1 MEILALFLAL
11 CLVYAFFK
19 ISDMNKEKQI
29 YERVKQQLDQ
39 AQQDQLALEVS
50 LAESNKDL
58 RAAEADLADLTKQY
72 SSTLPPIFA
81 RLFLMEVSAY
91 IHQHGILRQAITF
104 NDDMVREFLTMMFY
118 SLLTAQG
125 SEDAEL
131 KALEYAS
138 KEHFRNYFMDY
149 VKFSRSGEFLK
160 ITGVEGYDL
169 INEIIIKI
177 CSNSTDS
184 TLGQPLYKIV
194 KLPELV

>member
-1 MEILALFLAL
+1 MEILTLFLAL
-11 CLVYAFFK
+11 CLVCAFFK
-19 ISDMNKEKQI
+19 ISDMNKEKHS

-39 AQQDQLALEVS
+39 VQQDQLALELS

-91 IHQHGILRQAITF
+91 IHQHGVLRQAITF
-104 NDDMVREFLTMMFY
+104 NEELVRVFLTSMFY
-118 SLLTAQG
+118 SQLTAKG
-125 SEDAEL
+125 DVDAEL

-138 KEHFRNYFMDY
+138 KEHFRTYFMDY
-149 VKFSRSGEFLK
+149 VKFSRPGEFLT

-184 TLGQPLYKIV
+184 TLGHPTYKLL
-194 KLPELV
+194 KLPELD